1 MSREVGGGREGVNLR
16 SDLNG
21 ESIILDSY
29 QRCRDKEKKKRK
41 EKARQGMHKNLMR
54 GLPLAAFFLV
64 LF

>member
-1 MSREVGGGREGVNLR
+1 MSREVGGGSMGVNLR

-29 QRCRDKEKKKRK
+29 QRCRDKEKKN

-54 GLPLAAFFLV
+54 GLPLAAFFLL